1 MFHPFVLGVGESGNI
16 FPAQT
21 RGRSKMRNI
30 PRFSAAPAV
39 YKPSRQSSSHWS
51 DFPWRANWLAIWPV
65 GSFGDGQGAKT
76 DRCYTL
82 PASQVRECMN
92 VYRFRLFCGRKCETF
107 ASSGT
112 WTVRPPTRSVIAL
125 SFIDCDRFSMVWC
138 RRRISACTEPVKN
151 DHNQ

>member
-1 MFHPFVLGVGESGNI
+1 MSHPFVLGVGESGNI
-16 FPAQT
+16 SPAQT
-21 RGRSKMRNI
+21 CGRSKMRNI

-39 YKPSRQSSSHWS
+39 YKPSTHFASQWR

-65 GSFGDGQGAKT
+65 GSFGDGQGVKT
-76 DRCYTL
+76 DRCETL

-112 WTVRPPTRSVIAL
+112 WTVSPPTRSVISL
-125 SFIDCDRFSMVWC
+125 SLIDCDRFSMVRC
-138 RRRISACTEPVKN
+138 RRLCGACTKPL
-151 DHNQ
+151 